1 MNGASKTTSWPDVAT
16 HRGELGEA
24 MIELARRRAAR
35 LVRGARSIVVEGGL
49 GAVAGAV
56 LARV

>member
-1 MNGASKTTSWPDVAT
+1 MTSSPDVAT
-16 HRGELGEA
+16 HRGDLGEA
-24 MIELARRRAAR
+24 MVELAGRRAAG